1 MATMPPP
8 LTAGPH
14 SMALRGMALAMAAIP
29 VLLLLPS
36 MATAA
41 AAAEPLVAAIYFGD
55 CAPPGLCVTL
65 RCCPA
70 LPAFHLMS
78 LQSADRHRWCR

>member
-1 MATMPPP
+1 MPPP

-55 CAPPGLCVTL
+55 CAPPG
-65 RCCPA
+65 RCA
-70 LPAFHLMS
+70 H
-78 LQSADRHRWCR
+78 SAAAPRCLLST